1 MAIDAHENLASGS
14 PACPVRH
21 IALPFPVLAS
31 TAACS
36 FPSPAEDFFREEDR
50 LDLNAKLAFHQDAYK
65 HDITAPA
72 THYSPS
78 TH

>member
-1 MAIDAHENLASGS
+1 MKTLPVAVL
-14 PACPVRH
+14 PVRYA
-21 IALPFPVLAS
+21 ISPLPFPVLAS
-31 TAACS
+31 TAACG